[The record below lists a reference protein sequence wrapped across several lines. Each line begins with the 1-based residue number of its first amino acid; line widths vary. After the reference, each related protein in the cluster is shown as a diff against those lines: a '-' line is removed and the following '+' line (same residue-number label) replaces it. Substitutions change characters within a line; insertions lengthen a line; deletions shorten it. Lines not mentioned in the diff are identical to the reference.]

1 MKKIVFLLSLFF
13 LGCSSDDKYLINEG
27 IVNIDY
33 LFNSPNTEWFKN
45 NYDSYDLDT
54 KTLDYDFSNLDK
66 FQIEIYMNTKC
77 HDSERE
83 VPRLI
88 KILNRLNFSEDNLKI
103 VLLNSKKQSSQGYE
117 NGKNITNTPTIIFL
131 SESIEKNRIVE
142 FPHENLEKDI
152 LNIIKNKNYKHVY
165 YSE

>member
-1 MKKIVFLLSLFF
+1 MKKFILLITLLF
-13 LGCSSDDKYLINEG
+13 LGCSSNDKYSTNEG
-27 IVNIDY
+27 IVSIDY
-33 LFNSPNTEWFKN
+33 LFNSKNTQWFEN
-45 NYDSYDLDT
+45 NYESYNLDIN
-54 KTLDYDFSNLDK
+54 TLNNDFSNIYEY
-66 FQIEIYMNTKC
+66 QIEIYMNTKC

-88 KILNRLNFSEDNLKI
+88 KILDELNFSEDNLKI

-142 FPHENLEKDI
+142 FPYENLEKDI
-152 LNIIKNKNYKHVY
+152 LNIINNKDYKHVY

>member
-1 MKKIVFLLSLFF
+1 MKKIIFLLSLFF
-13 LGCSSDDKYLINEG
+13 LSCSSDDKYLINEG

-54 KTLDYDFSNLDK
+54 KTFDYNFSNLDK

-77 HDSERE
+77 HDSKRE

-88 KILNRLNFSEDNLKI
+88 KILNTLNFSEDNLKI
-103 VLLNSKKQSSQGYE
+103 VLLNSKKQSSDGYE
-117 NGKNITNTPTIIFL
+117 KGKNITNTPTIIFL

-142 FPHENLEKDI
+142 FPYENLEKDI
-152 LNIIKNKNYKHVY
+152 LNIINNKNYKHVY

>member
-1 MKKIVFLLSLFF
+1 MKKIIFLLSVFF
-13 LGCSSDDKYLINEG
+13 LGCSSDIKYLINEG
-27 IVNIDY
+27 VVNIDY
-33 LFNSPNTEWFKN
+33 LFNSPNTEWFKK

-54 KTLDYDFSNLDK
+54 KTLNYDFSNLDE

-88 KILNRLNFSEDNLKI
+88 IEDNLKI
-103 VLLNSKKQSSQGYE
+103 ILLDSNKKSSDGYE
-117 NGKNITNTPTIIFL
+117 NGKDITNTPTIIFL
-131 SESIEKNRIVE
+131 SESIEMNRIVE
-142 FPHENLEKDI
+142 FPYENLEKDI
-152 LNIIKNKNYKHVY
+152 LNIINNKNYKHVY

>member
-1 MKKIVFLLSLFF
+1 MKKFILIITLLFS
-13 LGCSSDDKYLINEG
+13 GCTSNEKYSTNEG
-27 IVNIDY
+27 VVSVDY
-33 LFNSPNTEWFKN
+33 LFNSNNTQWFEN

-152 LNIIKNKNYKHVY
+152 LNIINNKNYKHVY

>member
-1 MKKIVFLLSLFF
+1 MSLFF
-13 LGCSSDDKYLINEG
+13 LNCSSDDKYLINEG

-33 LFNSPNTEWFKN
+33 LFNSPNTEWFKD

-54 KTLDYDFSNLDK
+54 KTFDYNFSNLDK

-103 VLLNSKKQSSQGYE
+103 VLLNSKKQSSHGYE

-152 LNIIKNKNYKHVY
+152 LNIINNKNYKHVY
-165 YSE
+165 YLE

>member
-1 MKKIVFLLSLFF
+1 
-13 LGCSSDDKYLINEG
+13 
-27 IVNIDY
+27 
-33 LFNSPNTEWFKN
+33 
-45 NYDSYDLDT
+45 
-54 KTLDYDFSNLDK
+54 
-66 FQIEIYMNTKC
+66 MNTKC

-152 LNIIKNKNYKHVY
+152 LNIINNKNYKHVY

>member
-1 MKKIVFLLSLFF
+1 MKKIIFLFSLFF

-45 NYDSYDLDT
+45 NYDSYNLDT

-103 VLLNSKKQSSQGYE
+103 VLLNSKKQSSQDYE

-152 LNIIKNKNYKHVY
+152 LNIINNKNYKHVY
-165 YSE
+165 SLE

>member
-13 LGCSSDDKYLINEG
+13 LGCSSDDKYLTNEG

-54 KTLDYDFSNLDK
+54 KTLDYDFSNLHK

-103 VLLNSKKQSSQGYE
+103 VLLNSKKQSSQDYE

-131 SESIEKNRIVE
+131 SESIEKLSLI
-142 FPHENLEKDI
+142 HI
-152 LNIIKNKNYKHVY
+152 
-165 YSE
+165 

>member
-1 MKKIVFLLSLFF
+1 MKKIIFLFSLFF

-83 VPRLI
+83 VPRFI
-88 KILNRLNFSEDNLKI
+88 KILNELNFSEDNLKI
-103 VLLNSKKQSSQGYE
+103 VLLNSEKKSSSGYE
-117 NGKNITNTPTIIFL
+117 NGKNITNTPTFIFL
-131 SESIEKNRIVE
+131 NESGEKNRIVE
-142 FPHENLEKDI
+142 FPLETIEKDI
-152 LNIIKNKNYKHVY
+152 LEILTTNNYQNPY
-165 YSE
+165 DF

>member
-13 LGCSSDDKYLINEG
+13 LGCSSDDKYLTNEG

-54 KTLDYDFSNLDK
+54 KTLDYDFSNLHK

-103 VLLNSKKQSSQGYE
+103 VLLNSKKQSSQDYE

-152 LNIIKNKNYKHVY
+152 LNIINNKNYKHVY

>member
-1 MKKIVFLLSLFF
+1 MSLFF

-33 LFNSPNTEWFKN
+33 LFNSPNTEWFKD

-54 KTLDYDFSNLDK
+54 KTFDYNFSNLDK
-66 FQIEIYMNTKC
+66 FQIEIYMNTNC
-77 HDSERE
+77 HDSKRE

-88 KILNRLNFSEDNLKI
+88 KILNTLNFSEDNLKI
-103 VLLNSKKQSSQGYE
+103 VLLNSKKQSSDGHE
-117 NGKNITNTPTIIFL
+117 KGKNITNTPTIIFL

-142 FPHENLEKDI
+142 FPYENLEKDI
-152 LNIIKNKNYKHVY
+152 LNIINNKNYKHVY

>member
-1 MKKIVFLLSLFF
+1 MSLFF
-13 LGCSSDDKYLINEG
+13 LSCSSNDKYLINEG

-33 LFNSPNTEWFKN
+33 LFNSPNTEWFKD

-54 KTLDYDFSNLDK
+54 KTFDYNFSNLDK

-142 FPHENLEKDI
+142 FPNENLEKDI
-152 LNIIKNKNYKHVY
+152 LNIINNKNYKHVY

>member
-13 LGCSSDDKYLINEG
+13 LGCSSDYKYLINEG

-54 KTLDYDFSNLDK
+54 KTLDYDFSNLHK

-103 VLLNSKKQSSQGYE
+103 VLLNSKKQSSQDYE

-152 LNIIKNKNYKHVY
+152 LNIINNKNYKHVY

>member
-1 MKKIVFLLSLFF
+1 MKKIIFLFSLFF

-27 IVNIDY
+27 MVNIDY

-54 KTLDYDFSNLDK
+54 ETLDYDFSNLDK

-103 VLLNSKKQSSQGYE
+103 VLLNSKKQSSHGYE

-152 LNIIKNKNYKHVY
+152 LNIINNKNYKHVY
-165 YSE
+165 YLE

>member
-1 MKKIVFLLSLFF
+1 MKKIIFLLSLFF
-13 LGCSSDDKYLINEG
+13 LNCSSDDKYLINEG

-33 LFNSPNTEWFKN
+33 LFNSPNTEWFKD

-54 KTLDYDFSNLDK
+54 KTFDYNFSNLDK

-77 HDSERE
+77 HDSKRE

-88 KILNRLNFSEDNLKI
+88 KILNTLNFSEDNLKI
-103 VLLNSKKQSSQGYE
+103 VLLNSKKQSSDGHE
-117 NGKNITNTPTIIFL
+117 KGKNITNTPTIIFL

-142 FPHENLEKDI
+142 FPYENLEKDI
-152 LNIIKNKNYKHVY
+152 LNIINNKNYKHVY

>member
-142 FPHENLEKDI
+142 FPLDD
-152 LNIIKNKNYKHVY
+152 
-165 YSE
+165 